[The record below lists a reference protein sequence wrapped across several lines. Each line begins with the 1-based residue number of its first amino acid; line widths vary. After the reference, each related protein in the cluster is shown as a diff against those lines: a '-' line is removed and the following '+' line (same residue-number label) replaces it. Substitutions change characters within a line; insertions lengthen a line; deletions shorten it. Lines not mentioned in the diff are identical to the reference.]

1 MPRLSLASLRRPR
14 LLVPLLLLLGLL
26 AVFLLRPLFGSAVDV
41 VVVRQGEMRQSV
53 VASGRVRSPQRS
65 ELAAQVSAQVRAVHV
80 VEGQPV
86 AAGEL
91 LIELDQRELQASA
104 AQARAQLAQ
113 AELRVRQL
121 QLLGEPLAR
130 EAIRQAEANLTQTK
144 RQFER
149 VEALVAKG
157 FYSPNQLDDAR
168 RALAVAESQ
177 AQSSR
182 LQAQSNASGGAD
194 FKLAEAAVDQARAT
208 LAVAE
213 AKLAYSRIVAP
224 RAGTILARQ
233 VEPGDSV
240 QPGKTLLSLSP
251 AGATELIVQID
262 EKNLRLLAL
271 DQTATVSAD
280 AWPDRNFPAR
290 VSFIGPV
297 VDAQRGSVE
306 VRLRVDNPPDYL
318 KQDMTVSIDIAT
330 GSRPQAVLLPL
341 EGLRGNAGD
350 AWALVVRDGR
360 AVRQPLQP
368 GLRSAGEVEVLSG
381 LAAGDLVVPATN
393 PRVAA
398 GDRVRAR
405 LPG

>member
-1 MPRLSLASLRRPR
+1 
-14 LLVPLLLLLGLL
+14 
-26 AVFLLRPLFGSAVDV
+26 
-41 VVVRQGEMRQSV
+41 
-53 VASGRVRSPQRS
+53 
-65 ELAAQVSAQVRAVHV
+65 VHV

-86 AAGEL
+86 AAGDL

-121 QLLGEPLAR
+121 QLLGEPLAQ
-130 EAIRQAEANLTQTK
+130 EAIRQAEANLTQAK

-194 FKLAEAAVDQARAT
+194 FKLAEAAVDQARAA

-251 AGATELIVQID
+251 AGVTELIVQID

-271 DQTATVSAD
+271 DQAAMVSAD

-306 VRLRVDNPPDYL
+306 VRLSVDNPPDYL

-330 GSRPQAVLLPL
+330 GNRPNAVLLPL
-341 EGLRGNAGD
+341 EGLRGNAGEP
-350 AWALVVRDGR
+350 WALVVRDGS
-360 AVRQPLQP
+360 AVRQPLQL
-368 GLRSAGEVEVLSG
+368 GLRSAGEQ
-381 LAAGDLVVPATN
+381 VVPATN

-398 GDRVRAR
+398 GDRLRAR